1 MVGKGTSDSARIRS
15 TSASALAV
23 RRRSTSG
30 LFLIW
35 RPQDVEVRKSSW
47 LRKIWRLQWIS
58 PFKRRACLSSSSRS
72 SLTVAYRRLKSDTI
86 DFLLAAIWQ
95 SCLFLV
101 LSGDC
106 TPCSHVHV
114 VCMFFGLQHN
124 SKRKSGANVTRNRK
138 NSGSVYWVL
147 KKLLWFC
154 VLCISLQFHQHRKP
168 SL

>member
-23 RRRSTSG
+23 RRRSTSV

-58 PFKRRACLSSSSRS
+58 PWFKRRACLSSSSRN

-86 DFLLAAIWQ
+86 DFLLSKWHDSPASSLCLAEIARRAAMSMLFACSSAYNTKEGMWHETGRPQ
-95 SCLFLV
+95 EVCTEYYSDFVSCVF
-101 LSGDC
+101 
-106 TPCSHVHV
+106 PCNFTNPES
-114 VCMFFGLQHN
+114 
-124 SKRKSGANVTRNRK
+124 
-138 NSGSVYWVL
+138 
-147 KKLLWFC
+147 
-154 VLCISLQFHQHRKP
+154 P
-168 SL
+168 